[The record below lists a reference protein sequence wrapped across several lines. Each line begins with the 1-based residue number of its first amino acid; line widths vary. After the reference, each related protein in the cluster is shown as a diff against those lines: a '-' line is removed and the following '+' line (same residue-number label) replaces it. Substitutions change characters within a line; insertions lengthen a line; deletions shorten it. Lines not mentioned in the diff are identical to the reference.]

1 MLDDTDR
8 LIVNQ
13 LQNGFPIAERPF
25 AVVGA
30 MLGLEE
36 EELISRLQRL
46 KANGVL
52 SRFGPLFNAERLG
65 GHTTLAAMA
74 VPAERVDE
82 VAATVNAFPE
92 VAHNYL
98 RDHTLSMW
106 FVVSA
111 ETAAQ
116 VQAVLTEV
124 QARTGITAHDMPKL
138 REFHLRLRL
147 EA

>member
-13 LQNGFPIAERPF
+13 LQTGFPIAERPF
-25 AVVGA
+25 AVVAA
-30 MLGLEE
+30 MLGLDE
-36 EELISRLQRL
+36 EELIARLQRL
-46 KANGVL
+46 RADRVL
-52 SRFGPLFNAERLG
+52 SRFGPLYNAERLG
-65 GHTTLAAMA
+65 CHTTLAAMA
-74 VPAERVDE
+74 VPPERVDD
-82 VAATVNAFPE
+82 VAGIVNAFPE

-111 ETAAQ
+111 EAPARVAAI
-116 VQAVLTEV
+116 LGEI
-124 QARTGITAHDMPKL
+124 QARTGIAVHDLPKL
-138 REFHLRLRL
+138 REFHLNLRL